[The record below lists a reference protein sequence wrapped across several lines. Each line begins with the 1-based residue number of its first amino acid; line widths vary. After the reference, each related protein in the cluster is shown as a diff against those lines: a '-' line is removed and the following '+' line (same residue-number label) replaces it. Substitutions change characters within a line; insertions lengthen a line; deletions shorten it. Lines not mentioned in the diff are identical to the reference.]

1 MSPLFALLTYWKP
14 YTTSIVNNKLRC
26 PVTKEAVIQ
35 TLEIISKL
43 ESAIDILPKVPGTKR
58 ALVDVTQLKELL
70 TELRSSLPGEL
81 EEAQE
86 VVQRRDELINQALT
100 ESGRIRSSIED
111 ERLERIHST
120 DLVQEAEDQAQLVA
134 TTATN
139 EASEVTEE
147 AQRQAEKILLDA
159 EKSAQSIRD
168 EAERF
173 SQERVDGANQY
184 AQDVLFKVEQELSQQ
199 LGSARRGI
207 EALQTQRQAQN

>member
-120 DLVQEAEDQAQLVA
+120 DLVEDQAMGSGPVGEGCA
-134 TTATN
+134 AVGGDG
-139 EASEVTEE
+139 E
-147 AQRQAEKILLDA
+147 
-159 EKSAQSIRD
+159 SARSCGID
-168 EAERF
+168 
-173 SQERVDGANQY
+173 
-184 AQDVLFKVEQELSQQ
+184 
-199 LGSARRGI
+199 LGSGA
-207 EALQTQRQAQN
+207 